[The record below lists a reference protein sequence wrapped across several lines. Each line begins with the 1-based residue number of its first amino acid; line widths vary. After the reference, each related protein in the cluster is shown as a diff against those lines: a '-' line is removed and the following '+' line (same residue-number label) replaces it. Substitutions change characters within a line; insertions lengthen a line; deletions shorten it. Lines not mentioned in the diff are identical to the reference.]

1 MRAIAPL
8 FEEAL
13 RLTQAYVGAEEQLA
27 ADRASQSTAARLGML
42 LKQRNFKI
50 GDVLRSWYKDGS
62 GQIDCRQFQLQVHQ
76 LGFRASAEEV
86 DALFREIDEDGSG
99 ALDHDE
105 LKSALKKLQEAA
117 AISISADQARA
128 KQLAGAK
135 KAAKSAQMVAQREEA
150 KEQHRSAAAEA
161 AAESAA
167 AEKAAAEAARE
178 EAEKE
183 AARANWKLAA
193 RMRRQS
199 VRASMAVFTSAQ
211 VASPEP

>member
-1 MRAIAPL
+1 MDGRRIYTLRPL
-8 FEEAL
+8 W
-13 RLTQAYVGAEEQLA
+13 
-27 ADRASQSTAARLGML
+27 
-42 LKQRNFKI
+42 
-50 GDVLRSWYKDGS
+50 RSWYKDGS

-150 KEQHRSAAAEA
+150 KEHV
-161 AAESAA
+161 ESRGTTKQKSKNQ
-167 AEKAAAEAARE
+167 EK
-178 EAEKE
+178 
-183 AARANWKLAA
+183 
-193 RMRRQS
+193 
-199 VRASMAVFTSAQ
+199 
-211 VASPEP
+211 